1 MQCIAEWRETI
12 LRQREQVV
20 VALYDIDDIQD
31 IVVRPAR
38 PNKRIGAVGA
48 VVDVILFKRQ
58 LVQDRLS
65 VDTGQVLEVLGIGLQ
80 QILQILDHDVHVVER
95 RILVVG
101 IKAAKGFIGEI
112 VEDRPDIRKARFT
125 LNVGAASAAAGA
137 AKNPPLA

>member
-1 MQCIAEWRETI
+1 MQCIAEWREAI